1 VSSYELVYIVNP
13 KVSDED
19 LPSVLNRVSEFV
31 VKIGGSVIEVVQWG
45 RKRLA
50 YPIKK
55 FGEGNYV
62 FAKIEMKPAATK
74 ELEASLKLSNE
85 VIRHLLIRSEA

>member
-1 VSSYELVYIVNP
+1 MSSYELVYIVSP
-13 KVSDED
+13 EVTDEELSGVLSKVG
-19 LPSVLNRVSEFV
+19 EFV
-31 VKIGGSVIEVVQWG
+31 SKMGGSVTEVVQWG

-50 YPIKK
+50 YPVKK

-62 FAKIEMKPAATK
+62 LARIEMKPAATK
-74 ELEASLKLSNE
+74 ELEANLKLSNE